1 MVPVQTTRVVL
12 PGRQARPV
20 SGACFYCGS
29 LAIRRNCPKAP
40 GGAAAASK
48 QCPFECEIRDLYD
61 LLPVGNPD
69 FEGQGPDAGLNGPIL
84 ELDVDELHSIQ
95 VHARRPQETYKV
107 LDRCFECP
115 S

>member
-1 MVPVQTTRVVL
+1 MVPVEATPVVL

-20 SGACFYCGS
+20 SGACFYGGS

-48 QCPFECEIRDLYD
+48 QYPFECEIHSDCDLYD

-69 FEGQGPDAGLNGPIL
+69 FEGQGPDAGLNGPIW

-95 VHARRPQETYKV
+95 VHARRPRET
-107 LDRCFECP
+107 
-115 S
+115 

>member
-1 MVPVQTTRVVL
+1 MFFLVVK
-12 PGRQARPV
+12 RAQFQAPV
-20 SGACFYCGS
+20 SIAGS

-48 QCPFECEIRDLYD
+48 QYPFECEIHSDCDLYD

-69 FEGQGPDAGLNGPIL
+69 FEGQGPDAGLNGPIW

>member
-1 MVPVQTTRVVL
+1 MVPVQATPVVL

-20 SGACFYCGS
+20 SGACFYCGEFGHQ
-29 LAIRRNCPKAP
+29 AP
-40 GGAAAASK
+40 GGVAAASK
-48 QCPFECEIRDLYD
+48 QYPFECEIHSDCDLYD

-69 FEGQGPDAGLNGPIL
+69 FEGQGPDAGLNGPIW